1 MLSGTVIVSFRN
13 CLQVILA
20 TSIMICADAPDA
32 DTRQRSNAHTMGLK
46 VLTVTTSILSSV
58 IANFG
63 NISVAQHSGFPHCVT
78 VAQSHDDGDGRTAAE
93 PTFQRAAPGAQ
104 GSFALTRCPARQR
117 QARCRLGF
125 TARPRRHFKHQ
136 GKALGMLTYH

>member
-78 VAQSHDDGDGRTAAE
+78 VAQSHDEGWPNGS
-93 PTFQRAAPGAQ
+93 RADVSARSAGCSRKFRLNALPGA
-104 GSFALTRCPARQR
+104 A
-117 QARCRLGF
+117 
-125 TARPRRHFKHQ
+125 TAPPLRP
-136 GKALGMLTYH
+136 G